1 MSSPDRTIG
10 GQPVIGRLR
19 GILVS
24 SRESG
29 IIIDVAG
36 VGYEVAMTT
45 RDLVALPGIGEE
57 IVVHIHTHVRE
68 DDISLFGFGSEWDR
82 ELFRVLL
89 SASGVGP
96 KVALALLASMSA
108 NEIVMA
114 ITGDDPDAL
123 TVAPGVGKRGAQ
135 KLVLELAPK
144 LAGRE
149 SEVVGGHS
157 LGSVRQALEGLG
169 YSTAEINA
177 AIKDLDPTAPIQT
190 QIKTALQ
197 RLAKG

>member
-1 MSSPDRTIG
+1 M
-10 GQPVIGRLR
+10 IGRLR
-19 GILVS
+19 GVLVS

-29 IIIDVAG
+29 ITIDVGG

-45 RDLVALPGIGEE
+45 RDLVILPGIGEE
-57 IVVHIHTHVRE
+57 IVVHTHTHVRE
-68 DDISLFGFGSEWDR
+68 DEISIYGFASESDR
-82 ELFRVLL
+82 ELFRVLI

-96 KVALALLASMSA
+96 KVGLALLASMTGE
-108 NEIVMA
+108 EIVRA
-114 ITGDDPDAL
+114 ITGEDPDAL
-123 TVAPGVGKRGAQ
+123 TIAPGVGKRGAQ

-149 SEVVGGHS
+149 TEVVGGHK
-157 LGSVRQALEGLG
+157 LGGVRQALEGLG

-177 AIKDLDPTAPIQT
+177 VVNDLDPNDPIEAQV
-190 QIKTALQ
+190 KAALQ

>member
-1 MSSPDRTIG
+1 M
-10 GQPVIGRLR
+10 IGRLR
-19 GILVS
+19 GVLVS

-29 IIIDVAG
+29 IIIDVGG

-45 RDLVALPGIGEE
+45 RDLVSLPGIGEE
-57 IVVHIHTHVRE
+57 IVVHTHTHVRE
-68 DDISLFGFGSEWDR
+68 DEISVYGFGSESDR
-82 ELFRVLL
+82 ELFRILL

-96 KVALALLASMSA
+96 KVALALLASMTGD
-108 NEIVMA
+108 EIVRA

-135 KLVLELAPK
+135 KIVLELATK
-144 LAGRE
+144 LSGRE
-149 SEVVGGHS
+149 TEIVGGRA

-177 AIKDLDPTAPIQT
+177 VVGDLDTSQPIEEQV
-190 QIKTALQ
+190 KSALQ